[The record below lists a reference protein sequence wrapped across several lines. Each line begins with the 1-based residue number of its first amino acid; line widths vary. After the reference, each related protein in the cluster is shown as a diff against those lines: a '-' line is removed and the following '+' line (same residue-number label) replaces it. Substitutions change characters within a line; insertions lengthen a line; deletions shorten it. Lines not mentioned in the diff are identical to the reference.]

1 MGDNDGIGY
10 YVLCKMEHRRKVVD
24 TLPRQKRPK
33 YEYVPAKGLYRK
45 RIKDIDGK
53 YVEITAKSPEVLDEK
68 VREAQE
74 LIEHASFRKE
84 NPLVRDYAE
93 KWLTMHSAHVRPTT
107 MIDYTSCVKI
117 YIIGKIGDM
126 YMSEVRPDDV
136 KMAIVEASK
145 KSTSIYRKTQMLF
158 KMIFQSA
165 VDSGIIDKN
174 PCENLNPKGGIE
186 AKEKTALTDKQM
198 KTLLESVK
206 GLPVETFVMLG
217 LYAGL
222 RREESLGLK
231 WENVFL
237 DTEAP
242 HLSVQ
247 TAWHTEHN
255 RPVITTNLKT
265 KAARRNI
272 PIPKP
277 LLDHLAEKKKAA
289 ASDFVIANSDG
300 NPLSETQ
307 WQRLWKYVVTRTTK
321 ERTYTRYDEK
331 GAPVKHEVKP
341 VLGQSAPHNP
351 GVVYTMDFVPTPHQ
365 LRHTYITNLLLA
377 GVDVKTVQYLAGHEH
392 AKITLDIYA
401 HLTYNRPEDLKQK
414 IDSAFGK

>member
-1 MGDNDGIGY
+1 MA
-10 YVLCKMEHRRKVVD
+10 
-24 TLPRQKRPK
+24 RQKKPQ
-33 YEYVPAKGLYRK
+33 YEYLPKKGIYRK
-45 RIKDIDGK
+45 RIKDVDGK
-53 YVEITAKSPEVLDEK
+53 YVAIYASSPEQMEEK
-68 VREAQE
+68 LREAQD
-74 LIEHASFRKE
+74 LISHASFRRE

-93 KWLTMHSAHVRPTT
+93 RWLTMHSAHVRPTT
-107 MIDYTSCVKI
+107 MVDYTSVVKI
-117 YIIGKIGDM
+117 YIIGTIGDM
-126 YMSEVRPDDV
+126 YMADVRPDDV

-158 KMIFQSA
+158 KLIFQSA

-198 KTLLESVK
+198 NTLLESVK

-237 DTEAP
+237 DTDAP

-265 KAARRNI
+265 RAARRNI

-289 ASDFVIANSDG
+289 TSEFVIANSEG

-321 ERTYTRYDEK
+321 ERTYTRYKKDGTK
-331 GAPVKHEVKP
+331 EVHTVAP
-341 VLGQSAPHNP
+341 VLGEKASHN
-351 GVVYTMDFVPTPHQ
+351 GKVVYTMDFVPTPHQ
-365 LRHTYITNLLLA
+365 LRHTYITNLIYK
-377 GVDVKTVQYLAGHEH
+377 GVDPKTVQYLAGHENS
-392 AKITLDIYA
+392 KTTMDIYA
-401 HLTYNRPEDLKQK
+401 KVKYNKPEEL
-414 IDSAFGK
+414 SSVVNAAFGLR

>member
-1 MGDNDGIGY
+1 M
-10 YVLCKMEHRRKVVD
+10 
-24 TLPRQKRPK
+24 PRQKKPK
-33 YEYVPAKGLYRK
+33 YEYVEKLGRYRK
-45 RIKDIDGK
+45 RVKDADGK
-53 YVEITAKSPEVLDEK
+53 YVAIYGVTPEELEER

-74 LIEHASFRKE
+74 LISTASYHRE
-84 NPLVRDYAE
+84 NPLVKEYAE
-93 KWLTMHSAHVRPTT
+93 KWLTMHSAHVRTTT
-107 MIDYTSCVKI
+107 MTDYTSCVKI
-117 YIIGKIGDM
+117 YIIGTIGDM
-126 YMSEVRPDDV
+126 YMADVRTDDV
-136 KMAIVEASK
+136 RMAIVEASK

-158 KMIFQSA
+158 KLIFQSA

-174 PCENLNPKGGIE
+174 PCESLNPKGGIE

-237 DTEAP
+237 DTDAP

-265 KAARRNI
+265 RAARRNI
-272 PIPKP
+272 PIPMP
-277 LLDHLAEKKKAA
+277 LLDHLTEKKKAA
-289 ASDFVIANSDG
+289 TSEFVIANSEG
-300 NPLSETQ
+300 GPLSETQ

-321 ERTYTRYDEK
+321 ERTYTRYRKDGTK
-331 GAPVKHEVKP
+331 EVHTVAP
-341 VLGQSAPHNP
+341 VLGEKAAHN
-351 GVVYTMDFVPTPHQ
+351 GNVVYTMDFVPTPHQ
-365 LRHTYITNLLLA
+365 LRHTYITNLLIA

-414 IDSAFGK
+414 IDLAFSRVV